1 MAIEVTMPQ
10 MGADMTEGTVVR
22 WLKGVGEQVNR
33 GEIIAEIET
42 DKATVE
48 LEAFESG
55 TVLQHVASE
64 GETVPVGDVIALL
77 GEPGEAV
84 VEEPV
89 RKPPAET
96 PVRRTVERAD
106 ETAAEAA
113 PVSSAATPLPGK
125 EVSPPAETPARQ
137 TVERA
142 DETEAEP
149 APVAS
154 TVTPMPGREVS
165 PPPGANG
172 SGRETPTPTAGERL
186 RVSPVARRV
195 AHDAGLDISTLKG
208 SGPDGRILRRD
219 VEAAVKSRGAAPAAR
234 AEAPAPAPTAAPAAG
249 REAPAPEREA
259 APAAGGEAPAPERAE
274 APATAPVARPQA
286 APATAAGEVQ
296 ALSKMRQAIARRMTL
311 SKQQQPHYYLT
322 LDIDMTEALAFR
334 EQLNVTATA
343 EQRVSV
349 NDLVVKAC
357 ALALQRHLKF
367 NSAFGETGL
376 QFHDRINIDIG
387 IALDEGLIAP
397 AILDCGDKSLGRI
410 AVEAKGLI
418 ERAKSG
424 RLSSDE
430 YTAGTFTITNLGAYG
445 VETLIGIINPPQ
457 AAILGVGSVMPQPV
471 VRDGDVAV
479 RQVMKVAL
487 SADHRV
493 TDGAE
498 GARFIK
504 EIQGLLE
511 NPASLA
517 L

>member
-1 MAIEVTMPQ
+1 VAIEVIMPQ
-10 MGADMTEGTVVR
+10 MGADMTEGTLVR
-22 WLKGVGEQVNR
+22 WIKQVGEHVNR

-48 LEAFESG
+48 LESYESG
-55 TVLQHVASE
+55 TVLQHVAGE
-64 GETVPVGDVIALL
+64 GDTVPVGDIIALL
-77 GEPGEAV
+77 GAPGEALQG
-84 VEEPV
+84 EPA

-96 PVRRTVERAD
+96 PVRRTIDRAVETV
-106 ETAAEAA
+106 TAPEPLSPSVA
-113 PVSSAATPLPGK
+113 PMPATELPPAPAPNGAREATPALTPG
-125 EVSPPAETPARQ
+125 
-137 TVERA
+137 
-142 DETEAEP
+142 
-149 APVAS
+149 
-154 TVTPMPGREVS
+154 G
-165 PPPGANG
+165 
-172 SGRETPTPTAGERL
+172 RL
-186 RVSPVARRV
+186 RVSPVARRI
-195 AHDAGLDISTLKG
+195 AHEAGVDVSTLKG

-219 VEAAVKSRGAAPAAR
+219 VEAAMKSRGAAATV
-234 AEAPAPAPTAAPAAG
+234 PAPVAAPARAAL
-249 REAPAPEREA
+249 APRAPVAA
-259 APAAGGEAPAPERAE
+259 APAGGEIQP
-274 APATAPVARPQA
+274 
-286 APATAAGEVQ
+286 
-296 ALSKMRQAIARRMTL
+296 LSKMRQAIARRMVL

-322 LDIDMTEALAFR
+322 LDIDMTAALAFR
-334 EQLNVTATA
+334 EQLNTTATA

-357 ALALQRHLKF
+357 ALALQRHPKF
-367 NSAFGETGL
+367 NAAYGENGL
-376 QFHDRINIDIG
+376 QFHDSINVDIG

-397 AILDCGDKSLGRI
+397 AILDCGNKSLGRI
-410 AVEAKGLI
+410 AVEAKDLI

-424 RLSSDE
+424 RLRSDE
-430 YTAGTFTITNLGAYG
+430 YTDGTFTITNLGAYG

-471 VRDGDVAV
+471 VREGEVVV

-493 TDGAE
+493 SDGVE